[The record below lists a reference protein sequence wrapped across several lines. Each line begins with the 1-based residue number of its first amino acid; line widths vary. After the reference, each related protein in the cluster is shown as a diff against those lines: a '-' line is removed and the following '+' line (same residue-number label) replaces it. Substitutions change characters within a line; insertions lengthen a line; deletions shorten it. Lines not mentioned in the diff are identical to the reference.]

1 MAVAVLNHL
10 AGILVTIGWC
20 TWLWLVTIGWCIWL
34 WLVTVGWCIWLWLVT
49 RLVYMAVAV
58 LNHLAG
64 VLVTIG
70 WCIWL

>member
-1 MAVAVLNHL
+1 MAV
-10 AGILVTIGWC
+10 GWC
-20 TWLWLVTIGWCIWL
+20 TWM
-34 WLVTVGWCIWLWLVT
+34 WLVT

-64 VLVTIG
+64 VLVTVD